1 MPDGCLAFLSFA
13 GAAGIGI
20 KEKILQIGM
29 GVCGFLHGG
38 SPFKKDYIAV
48 YAGYDKK
55 CAVFS

>member
-29 GVCGFLHGG
+29 GVCGFLHGV
-38 SPFKKDYIAV
+38 SPLKKTT
-48 YAGYDKK
+48 
-55 CAVFS
+55 